1 MAVYQSVQTTTPAA
15 GTSVV
20 ITKPTSLAV
29 GDIMVAHI
37 AHSGTNSTINTPTG
51 WTDIADT
58 SFSANFRAKVLF
70 KVVDAGDVAASNFTF
85 TGNGTG
91 GPYIGGA
98 ILRINGS
105 GLSLVNDGVGSGA
118 WSGTSANLAIGITAT
133 RASDLYLILVTC
145 STGFATLN
153 NISAYAI
160 ATSNPSWTEAYDV
173 VDGTGIMQIAGAY
186 ATRAQITATGNVSF
200 NSGRD
205 ASAGT
210 AVIVAIASPIS
221 VTTDADRVNL
231 DIVPVSPAVSAG
243 ANFAISAPVNLAL
256 GLPIVTS
263 GILLWTN
270 IKKSVTS
277 WVNQTKN

>member
-1 MAVYQSVQTTTPAA
+1 MAVYQSVQTTAHTS
-15 GTSVV
+15 GTTVV

-37 AHSGTNSTINTPTG
+37 STTGTAPGINTPAG
-51 WTDIADT
+51 WTSIADLGGDPNQRT
-58 SFSANFRAKVLF
+58 AIFF
-70 KVVDAGDVAASNFTF
+70 KVADAGDVAASNFTF

-91 GPYIGGA
+91 VPFIGGA

-105 GLSLVNDGVGSGA
+105 GVSLVNDGVGSGT
-118 WSGTSANLAIGITAT
+118 WTGTSANLAIGITAT
-133 RASDLYLILVTC
+133 RASDLYLIFTTN
-145 STGFATLN
+145 SSAGSQ
-153 NISAYAI
+153 NISGYAI
-160 ATSNPSWTEAYDV
+160 ATSNPSWTEAYEV
-173 VDGTGIMQIAGAY
+173 NTGARSFSGAY

-200 NSGRD
+200 N
-205 ASAGT
+205 AAVSAT
-210 AVIVAIASPIS
+210 AAAAVIVAIASPIS
-221 VTTDADRVNL
+221 VTTDADSVNL
-231 DIVPVSPAVSAG
+231 DIVPVSPAVSFG

>member
-105 GLSLVNDGVGSGA
+105 GLSLVNDGVGSSA

-133 RASDLYLILVTC
+133 RASDLYLIFTTNN
-145 STGFATLN
+145 SAGSQ
-153 NISAYAI
+153 NISGYAI
-160 ATSNPSWTEAYDV
+160 ATSNPSWTEAYEV
-173 VDGTGIMQIAGAY
+173 NTGARSFSGAY

-200 NSGRD
+200 N
-205 ASAGT
+205 AAVSAT
-210 AVIVAIASPIS
+210 AAAAVIVAIASPIS
-221 VTTDADRVNL
+221 VTTDADSVNL
-231 DIVPVSPAVSAG
+231 DIVPVSPAVSFG

>member
-105 GLSLVNDGVGSGA
+105 GLSLVNDGVGSSA

-160 ATSNPSWTEAYDV
+160 ATSNPSWTEAYEV
-173 VDGTGIMQIAGAY
+173 NTGARSFSGAY

-221 VTTDADRVNL
+221 VTTDADSVNL
-231 DIVPVSPAVSAG
+231 DIVPVSPAVSFG

>member
-1 MAVYQSVQTTTPAA
+1 MAVYQSVQTTAHTS
-15 GTSVV
+15 GTTVV
-20 ITKPTSLAV
+20 ITKPTSLAI

-37 AHSGTNSTINTPTG
+37 STTGTAPGINTPAG
-51 WTDIADT
+51 WTSIADLGGDPNQRT
-58 SFSANFRAKVLF
+58 AIFF
-70 KVVDAGDVAASNFTF
+70 KVATAGDVAASNFTF

-91 GPYIGGA
+91 VPFIGGA

-105 GLSLVNDGVGSGA
+105 GVSLVNDGVGSGA